1 MTEETKNPAKPPV
14 LAGIDYAVPG
24 SDKTV
29 LAEMTVTETHI
40 PPFQGLPHTQDPERV
55 IRKFA
60 MVDGKKE
67 IPGEGMV
74 KEG

>member
-1 MTEETKNPAKPPV
+1 MTEETKKPAM
-14 LAGIDYAVPG
+14 AGIDHAMPG
-24 SDKTV
+24 SDRTV
-29 LAEMTVTETHI
+29 LAEATVVETYI
-40 PPFQGLPHTQDPERV
+40 PPFQGLPHTYDPERV